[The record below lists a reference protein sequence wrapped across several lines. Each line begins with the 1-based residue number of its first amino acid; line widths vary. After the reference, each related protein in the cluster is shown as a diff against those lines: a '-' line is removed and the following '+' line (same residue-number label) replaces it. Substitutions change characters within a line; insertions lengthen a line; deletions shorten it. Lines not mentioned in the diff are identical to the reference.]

1 MENKTESWFLLLDD
15 VLPEKSKIL
24 CSGAVIST
32 LYIFY
37 LSNDYHLNVKKFNCL
52 FLFSWKMTLW
62 PHHLLLQQSKHLHF
76 NKKQTSGLFWSSQLL
91 DLLVKVFCMFCLGQ
105 DSSLTHK
112 SPFNFFLTR
121 LTGKLFR
128 SSDLSMVVEF
138 FLMFHKDKP
147 VDWLMDHILWVKVC
161 NPEKDQVSSYLLFYY

>member
-1 MENKTESWFLLLDD
+1 MENKTESRFLLLDD

-24 CSGAVIST
+24 CPGAVIST

-112 SPFNFFLTR
+112 FPFNFFFDTINR
-121 LTGKLFR
+121 KAFP
-128 SSDLSMVVEF
+128 F
-138 FLMFHKDKP
+138 K
-147 VDWLMDHILWVKVC
+147 
-161 NPEKDQVSSYLLFYY
+161 

>member
-1 MENKTESWFLLLDD
+1 MATPSFASTIKTF
-15 VLPEKSKIL
+15 
-24 CSGAVIST
+24 A
-32 LYIFY
+32 
-37 LSNDYHLNVKKFNCL
+37 
-52 FLFSWKMTLW
+52 
-62 PHHLLLQQSKHLHF
+62 LQQETNQWLILEFSALGFIGKGVLYVLYWARL
-76 NKKQTSGLFWSSQLL
+76 QSDSQI
-91 DLLVKVFCMFCLGQ
+91 
-105 DSSLTHK
+105 
-112 SPFNFFLTR
+112 PFQFFFLTR